1 MRGCDPPPL
10 RMASAA
16 CCVAPLASAP
26 RFLAMFIREARRR
39 ASSNLSV
46 ADGINWLGTT
56 TITVSIMKLSQNHAD
71 SKQEDFPRCKQNHNK
86 IASYLHL
93 LLEFYIAHGTKAFLT
108 RVIYLCARARVCGRV
123 RTHARVV
130 SALT

>member
-1 MRGCDPPPL
+1 MLTVMRGCDPPPL

-26 RFLAMFIREARRR
+26 RFLAMLIREARRR

-46 ADGINWLGTT
+46 ADGINWLGITT
-56 TITVSIMKLSQNHAD
+56 VTVSIMKLSQNHAD
-71 SKQEDFPRCKQNHNK
+71 SKHKKSFSGVNR
-86 IASYLHL
+86 I
-93 LLEFYIAHGTKAFLT
+93 IT
-108 RVIYLCARARVCGRV
+108 RLPVIYTYFYYFILHKGQKHFAHARACVHVCVCAR
-123 RTHARVV
+123 TSVV

>member
-1 MRGCDPPPL
+1 MRGWDPPPL

-26 RFLAMFIREARRR
+26 RFLAMLIREARRR

-56 TITVSIMKLSQNHAD
+56 TVIVSKMKLSQNHAD
-71 SKQEDFPRCKQNHNK
+71 SN
-86 IASYLHL
+86 
-93 LLEFYIAHGTKAFLT
+93 T
-108 RVIYLCARARVCGRV
+108 RRVSGV
-123 RTHARVV
+123 
-130 SALT
+130 